1 MYILIDKAY
10 KKNCIIINCTFLY
23 KRFSEIKTNLLEEQ
37 FLLFEI
43 DEENEDFRELIDIET
58 FIHTLLV
65 SSSIFLI
72 IDSVDKK
79 VWIWHGRNA
88 SIRKKFIATQNEA
101 NVRDRHGVDFK
112 IVAVD
117 EGGEPSEFKK
127 IVVL

>member
-23 KRFSEIKTNLLEEQ
+23 KVFSGIKTNLLEEQ

-43 DEENEDFRELIDIET
+43 DEENEDFRELIDNEAS
-58 FIHTLLV
+58 IHTLLV

-79 VWIWHGRNA
+79 VW
-88 SIRKKFIATQNEA
+88 
-101 NVRDRHGVDFK
+101 
-112 IVAVD
+112 
-117 EGGEPSEFKK
+117 
-127 IVVL
+127 L